1 MMEAA
6 NGKKTVDA
14 IVRTFKKEGY
24 TISTATAKDIRNVYT
39 AAAALPTEYFEAK
52 PQRVVGPD
60 EWLAVVAPNNS
71 GKNLFDELS
80 HAGVNVLAYEAGN
93 EADRLAKVNSI
104 DGARFS
110 RKGKSAAEIQS
121 MFADRFD
128 RWIASGKK
136 DAPGSGR
143 FLVGRTGEAL
153 RSIGVKDYDIYL
165 STAKTAKITREH
177 PGMTEDVI
185 KQVPDIL
192 DNPIIVMQ
200 SQTVDADGKPVLAAV
215 ELSPQNKQGEVMD
228 FAVVASV
235 YGKNGAQQLIDSSDI
250 LYVDENKKRTDNW
263 LKLLR
268 LQLPSR
274 ITNYGSID
282 SISLVSKD
290 VNGIVTS
297 GESGKTAM
305 QVAFEAAMQERAA
318 EELKSIRET
327 GKTIQGIREENTLL
341 EEKLKEATKEAKT
354 QRARAEK
361 WKGETNAINKQIIK
375 RYA

>member
-1 MMEAA
+1 
-6 NGKKTVDA
+6 
-14 IVRTFKKEGY
+14 
-24 TISTATAKDIRNVYT
+24 
-39 AAAALPTEYFEAK
+39 
-52 PQRVVGPD
+52 
-60 EWLAVVAPNNS
+60 
-71 GKNLFDELS
+71 
-80 HAGVNVLAYEAGN
+80 
-93 EADRLAKVNSI
+93 
-104 DGARFS
+104 
-110 RKGKSAAEIQS
+110 
-121 MFADRFD
+121 
-128 RWIASGKK
+128 
-136 DAPGSGR
+136 
-143 FLVGRTGEAL
+143 
-153 RSIGVKDYDIYL
+153 
-165 STAKTAKITREH
+165 
-177 PGMTEDVI
+177 
-185 KQVPDIL
+185 
-192 DNPIIVMQ
+192 
-200 SQTVDADGKPVLAAV
+200 
-215 ELSPQNKQGEVMD
+215 MD